1 MAPCLYC
8 HLLTKTSIVSLPQ
21 MRKRD
26 KFAFLQQGNG
36 FRLSWKPGFDR
47 RYFGGRYNFTPHLH
61 PNMSSCFH
69 PGSVIV
75 AESWS
80 RVGRGQTLCSD
91 VRESPLRSAA
101 E

>member
-1 MAPCLYC
+1 
-8 HLLTKTSIVSLPQ
+8 

-26 KFAFLQQGNG
+26 KFGFPQEGNG

-61 PNMSSCFH
+61 PNMSSRFH
-69 PGSVIV
+69 PQCSNVVIV